1 MYSRFKK
8 KTLEEI
14 KAEAVK
20 SSTEGE
26 ATVFVK
32 NKVVTI
38 SREFGSGGR
47 TVGKEVAKKLGIPCY
62 DSELI
67 EKIAKE
73 SGLSEQYVEKHGEY
87 AQSDSLYANAVVG
100 RVDGQSNDDKVWL
113 AQQKV
118 VCDLVKQGPCVIVG
132 RCADYILRDVAD
144 CLTVFVHASD
154 EQRAERIVEVYGQ
167 REESPAQRLHD
178 KDNKRRAYYELY
190 TGMAWGDAS
199 NYQLCL
205 DSGKIGI
212 ANCVNIIA
220 NLYKKK

>member
-1 MYSRFKK
+1 MVSMHEIARRLGV
-8 KTLEEI
+8 KTPSLYNHI
-14 KAEAVK
+14 KGNKELQYEVFQYAIDKFVNNQQCAVAGLVGDEAVK
-20 SSTEGE
+20 AFARAYHRFAVE
-26 ATVFVK
+26 
-32 NKVVTI
+32 NKGLYRLIMSIPSEQDERAKEMAVPLLDTVVT
-38 SREFGSGGR
+38 
-47 TVGKEVAKKLGIPCY
+47 L
-62 DSELI
+62 
-67 EKIAKE
+67 
-73 SGLSEQYVEKHGEY
+73 LS
-87 AQSDSLYANAVVG
+87 
-100 RVDGQSNDDKVWL
+100 
-113 AQQKV
+113 
-118 VCDLVKQGPCVIVG
+118 
-132 RCADYILRDVAD
+132 DYILRDVAD

-154 EQRAERIVEVYGQ
+154 QQRAERIVEVYGQ